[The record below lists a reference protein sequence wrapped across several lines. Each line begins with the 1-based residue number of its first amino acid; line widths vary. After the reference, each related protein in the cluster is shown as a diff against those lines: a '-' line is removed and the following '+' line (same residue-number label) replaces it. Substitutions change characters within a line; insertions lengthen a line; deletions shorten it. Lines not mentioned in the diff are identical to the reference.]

1 MQGVWMGSNF
11 NAHTLLQRIKLTLEE
26 NSGGGVSVRVR
37 TFSLGLY
44 VERCVRRK

>member
-1 MQGVWMGSNF
+1 MQGVWMGLHF
-11 NAHTLLQRIKLTLEE
+11 DAPRKYQRIKLTLEE
-26 NSGGGVSVRVR
+26 NSGGDISVRVR